1 MSERPPRRVPVDPD
15 ETSVLTPVV
24 RHEPKSTSS
33 GEACLVVIYGSDLGR
48 RIPLGKGDFEIG
60 RSSKSDLALDQE
72 SVSRHHAR
80 ITRAHVS
87 SRSVNE
93 SREAPYVIAD
103 LGSTNGTYVNDSAVT
118 ERKLK
123 DGDQIKVGHSILKF
137 MTGDN
142 IEHSYHE
149 EIYRLMTVDGLTQVF
164 NKRYF
169 TEALE
174 REFNRMRRYKRA
186 LSLMIIDIDFFKLK
200 NDEYGHVAGD
210 ALLKQMATVVNEKL
224 RREDIFARVG
234 GEEFAV
240 ILPEVDLN
248 PALVTAEK
256 VRALVEESRF
266 TFDEV
271 TMRCTVSIGLATTID
286 STEGPE
292 ALYGLADAALYSA
305 KKNGRNRVAT

>member
-1 MSERPPRRVPVDPD
+1 MTDRPRRPIDPD

-24 RHEPKSTSS
+24 RHEPKSSGN

-48 RIPLGKGDFEIG
+48 RIPLGAGDFEIG
-60 RSSKSDLALDQE
+60 RSSASDLALDQE

-80 ITRAHVS
+80 ITRGGAAS
-87 SRSVNE
+87 GRSLSAANA
-93 SREAPYVIAD
+93 APYMIAD
-103 LGSTNGTYVNDSAVT
+103 LGSTNGTYVNDTAVT

-123 DGDQIKVGHSILKF
+123 DGDQIKVGHSIMKF

-142 IEHSYHE
+142 VEHSYHE

-174 REFNRMRRYKRA
+174 REFNRCRRYKRD
-186 LSLMIIDIDFFKLK
+186 LSLMIIDIDFFKIK

-210 ALLKQMATVVNEKL
+210 ALLKQMATAVNEKL

-240 ILPEVDLN
+240 ILPEVGIVA
-248 PALVTAEK
+248 ALVTAEK
-256 VRALVEESRF
+256 VRAIVEESRF
-266 TFDEV
+266 TFDQV
-271 TMRCTVSIGLATTID
+271 TMACTVSVGLATTVD
-286 STEGPE
+286 STGGPE
-292 ALYGLADAALYSA
+292 ELYGVADAALYSA